1 MYYNKIGDKMKR
13 KNNKFKYIVLI
24 IIVFA
29 ILLGISSY
37 TIDDNKELNFFEK
50 AIKDSTTF
58 IQKIFYAPVKFVKDE
73 LEVFNEKQ
81 DLYEKYTK
89 LKEKVE
95 KTDLYYAQI
104 EELQKEVT
112 ELKSTLDLNSTLS
125 EYSYVNATVVNRNVG
140 YWYNSFTIDKGS
152 KNGVKEGDAVITNEG
167 LIGKIV
173 NVSNFSSTVKLL
185 TSDEISNKI
194 SIKITSD
201 DNKYYGLLVGYDVNS
216 NIYKIEGI
224 TDSDK
229 IKEGDVVTT
238 TGLTDYFPSG
248 ILIGHVSKV
257 VKDEYDLNS
266 IIEVKPSVSFN
277 DVSIVTVLN
286 RKAEE

>member
-1 MYYNKIGDKMKR
+1 M
-13 KNNKFKYIVLI
+13 
-24 IIVFA
+24 A
-29 ILLGISSY
+29 ITAHSL
-37 TIDDNKELNFFEK
+37 DDEKELNFFEK
-50 AIKDSTTF
+50 TIKDSVTF
-58 IQKIFYAPVKFVKDE
+58 VEKILYAPIGFVK
-73 LEVFNEKQ
+73 EKVEMFSETK
-81 DLYEKYTK
+81 DLYKKYTK

-112 ELKSTLDLNSTLS
+112 ELKSTLELNSTLS

-140 YWYNSFTIDKGS
+140 YWYNTFVIDKGS
-152 KNGVKEGDAVITNEG
+152 KNGIKEGDAVITNKG
-167 LIGKIV
+167 LIGKII

-194 SIKITSD
+194 SIKISSD
-201 DNKYYGLLVGYDVNS
+201 DDKYYGLLIGYDVN
-216 NIYKIEGI
+216 NNTYKIEGI
-224 TDSDK
+224 TNSDE
-229 IKEGDVVTT
+229 IDEGDMVTT

-248 ILIGHVSKV
+248 ILIGYVSKV

-266 IIEVKPSVSFN
+266 IIEVTPSVNFN
-277 DVSIVTVLN
+277 NVSIVTILN

>member
-1 MYYNKIGDKMKR
+1 MKR
-13 KNNKFKYIVLI
+13 KNINIKIFIIGVIVL
-24 IIVFA
+24 FA
-29 ILLGISSY
+29 ILMAITAHFL
-37 TIDDNKELNFFEK
+37 DDKKELNFFEK
-50 AIKDSTTF
+50 TIKDSVTF
-58 IQKIFYAPVKFVKDE
+58 AQKILYAPIGFVK
-73 LEVFNEKQ
+73 EKVEMFSETK
-81 DLYEKYTK
+81 DLYKKYTK

-112 ELKSTLDLNSTLS
+112 ELKSTLELNATLS
-125 EYSYVNATVVNRNVG
+125 EYSYVNATVVNRNIG
-140 YWYNSFTIDKGS
+140 YWYNSLVIDKGS
-152 KNGVKEGDAVITNEG
+152 KNGIKEGDAVITNQG
-167 LIGKIV
+167 LIGKII

-185 TSDEISNKI
+185 TSDDVSNKI

-201 DNKYYGLLVGYDVNS
+201 DAKHYGLLIGYDIKEK
-216 NIYKIEGI
+216 IYKIEGI

-229 IKEGDVVTT
+229 IEEGDIVST

-248 ILIGHVSKV
+248 ILIGSVSKV

-266 IIEVKPSVSFN
+266 IIEVEPSVTF
-277 DVSIVTVLN
+277 DDISIVTILN

>member
-1 MYYNKIGDKMKR
+1 MKR
-13 KNNKFKYIVLI
+13 KNINMKYFVIGI
-24 IIVFA
+24 IILFV
-29 ILLGISSY
+29 ILM
-37 TIDDNKELNFFEK
+37 TITAHSLDDKKELNFFEK
-50 AIKDSTTF
+50 TIKDSVTF
-58 IQKIFYAPVKFVKDE
+58 VEKILYAPVGLIKEK
-73 LEVFNEKQ
+73 LEMFSETK
-81 DLYEKYTK
+81 DLYKKYTK

-112 ELKSTLDLNSTLS
+112 ELKTTLELNATLS

-140 YWYNSFTIDKGS
+140 YWYNTFIIDKGS
-152 KNGVKEGDAVITNEG
+152 KNGVKEGDAVITNKG
-167 LIGKIV
+167 LIGKII

-194 SIKITSD
+194 SIKISSD
-201 DNKYYGLLVGYDVNS
+201 KDKHYGLLIGYDVTN
-216 NIYKIEGI
+216 NTYKIEGI
-224 TDSDK
+224 TNSDE
-229 IKEGDVVTT
+229 IDEGDVVTT

-266 IIEVKPSVSFN
+266 IIEVTPSVNFN